1 MKLVDIPWDEE
12 ACGGVSTRSGQESRH
27 GTGVKRHLER
37 TEAGL
42 LQESQQEL
50 RGQWFMPIR
59 RSEFRIL
66 SVSDYHVEAVGS
78 LLDELRLMPFVSF
91 GVVRALLDAN
101 LLPRVIAGT
110 SAGALVA
117 ALVCTRTDAEL
128 RRLLVPKLADK
139 ITACQDPFVKWGWRW
154 LRTGA
159 RFSAVEWAKKVSV
172 QGV

>member
-1 MKLVDIPWDEE
+1 
-12 ACGGVSTRSGQESRH
+12 
-27 GTGVKRHLER
+27 
-37 TEAGL
+37 
-42 LQESQQEL
+42 
-50 RGQWFMPIR
+50 MPIR

-128 RRLLVPKLADK
+128 RRLLVPKLA
-139 ITACQDPFVKWGWRW
+139 
-154 LRTGA
+154 A